1 MSHAADDAKQM
12 GKFNVL
18 HGVTALMHP
27 LAIDRE
33 TFDVM
38 WELSAPGGDAEHCF
52 FRIPQT
58 DYLFDGRD
66 ECLDWMPNVILY
78 TLALCSYY

>member
-1 MSHAADDAKQM
+1 
-12 GKFNVL
+12 
-18 HGVTALMHP
+18 
-27 LAIDRE
+27 
-33 TFDVM
+33 M

-66 ECLDWMPNVILY
+66 ECLDWMPNVMPY
-78 TLALCSYY
+78 SLAPYLQY